1 VSLLSP
7 DDVRRLAELRG
18 LVDHILHDLE
28 PSPIVDAIE
37 KAIGSDASSVMESP
51 AALLPVWVCRSAG
64 GQSHRALPLSA
75 AWCLLH
81 IAALMLDDV
90 EDEELGSTSWP
101 EMTPSQA
108 VNVAT
113 ALTFVSQ
120 LALEHLCQVETDADL
135 VLALWGTFSRAI
147 VQVCSGQ
154 HLDLLGPAPTLEGY
168 WRVAAGKSGE
178 AFALACR
185 AGAMLATRDSRLID
199 HYARFGYNLGILIQI
214 GDDFEGL
221 WHASGPGDLANGARS
236 LPIVYALSVGS
247 PEVRT
252 RLSSL
257 LARLP
262 GEAEVANEARQMIL
276 DLGALHYM
284 VAQAE
289 LFRSRAERALPVP
302 VDRGG
307 PAHDNLVSL
316 LERSMPILRQ
326 PTV

>member
-7 DDVRRLAELRG
+7 DDARCLAELRG
-18 LVDHILHDLE
+18 LVDHILHDLD
-28 PSPIVDAIE
+28 PSPIVGAIQR
-37 KAIGSDASSVMESP
+37 AIDSDASSVMESP
-51 AALLPVWVCRSAG
+51 AALLPVWVCLSAG
-64 GQSHRALPLSA
+64 GQSRRALPVSA

-90 EDEELGSTSWP
+90 QDEEFDRTTWP

-120 LALEHLCQVETDADL
+120 LALEHLCQMETEADL
-135 VLALWGTFSRAI
+135 VLALWGNFSRA
-147 VQVCSGQ
+147 VVRVCSGQ
-154 HLDLLGPAPTLEGY
+154 HLDLVGSAPTLDDY
-168 WRVAAGKSGE
+168 WRAAAGKSGE
-178 AFALACR
+178 VFALACR
-185 AGAMLATRDSRLID
+185 AGAMVATRESRLID
-199 HYARFGYNLGILIQI
+199 RYARFGYNLGILIQI

-221 WHASGPGDLANGARS
+221 WHASGPGDLVNGARS
-236 LPIVYALSVGS
+236 LPVVYAFSVAS
-247 PEVRT
+247 PEMRT

-262 GEAEVANEARQMIL
+262 GETEVANEARQMIL

-289 LFRSRAERALPVP
+289 LFRSRAESVLPAP
-302 VDRGG
+302 VKRGG
-307 PAHDNLVSL
+307 PAHDSLVSL

-326 PTV
+326 PTI